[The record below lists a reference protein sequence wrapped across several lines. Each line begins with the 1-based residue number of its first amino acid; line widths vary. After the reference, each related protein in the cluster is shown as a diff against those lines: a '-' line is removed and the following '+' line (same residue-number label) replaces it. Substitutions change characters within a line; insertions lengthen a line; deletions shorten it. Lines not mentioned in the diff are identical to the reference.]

1 MDVVVPPETLVEAG
15 GKLRLHGLYYIAKQ
29 INPALERVFGLLGAD
44 VRAWFAQ
51 LPRPSRL
58 LPQKRPPPALLGE
71 ASAGGGASTG
81 TIDRYYLSRH
91 CAICDQLTAAA
102 SAICERCAAEPS
114 LAAGVLL
121 ARQARLDARYRRLV
135 RLCTHC
141 GGDGGWSRAHDGA
154 VGWRVLI
161 EGMLFVVHR
170 KCAFAVFSRVS
181 TKNGCFVLNDQQCVI
196 LDII

>member
-1 MDVVVPPETLVEAG
+1 MSTFVFQVLPYSPKTPHKIKRRAEPRYGERVRYVVVHGPPGARLVDVVVPPETLVEAG
-15 GKLRLHGLYYIAKQ
+15 EKLRLHGLYYIAKQ

-154 VGWRVLI
+154 
-161 EGMLFVVHR
+161 
-170 KCAFAVFSRVS
+170 
-181 TKNGCFVLNDQQCVI
+181 
-196 LDII
+196 